1 MLALSDAGLAYLAI
15 GASRIPRSRRR
26 KWLADRARQFELGES
41 ARPPRAF
48 GSSIVRTRRAHRTAS
63 PGARYTR
70 AWRRR
75 EKSGRI
81 LLRIEIDEA
90 ALAAMLVGHKLLD
103 PLLADDRRSLTTAT
117 ERALAALCEGEVSPH
132 DREIVDTLR
141 ARLCL
146 TAFQRTTDG
155 AARVSKPFARRT
167 RAKNTG

>member
-1 MLALSDAGLAYLAI
+1 MLGGRKGSAALSVED
-15 GASRIPRSRRR
+15 GAT
-26 KWLADRARQFELGES
+26 QVES
-41 ARPPRAF
+41 ARRP
-48 GSSIVRTRRAHRTAS
+48 S

-75 EKSGRI
+75 GKSGRI
-81 LLRIEIDEA
+81 LLRIETDEA

-103 PLLADDRRSLTTAT
+103 PLLADDRKSLTAAT
-117 ERALAALCEGEVSPH
+117 ERALAALCDGEVSPH

>member
-1 MLALSDAGLAYLAI
+1 MRRQTNKQCQVPRSSGVPLPVGD
-15 GASRIPRSRRR
+15 GASRIAP
-26 KWLADRARQFELGES
+26 A
-41 ARPPRAF
+41 
-48 GSSIVRTRRAHRTAS
+48 RRAEPSSAS

-75 EKSGRI
+75 GKSGRI

-103 PLLADDRRSLTTAT
+103 PLLADDRKSLTAAT
-117 ERALAALCEGEVSPH
+117 ERALAALCDGEVSPH
-132 DREIVDTLR
+132 DRGIVDTLR

-155 AARVSKPFARRT
+155 AAWVSKPFARRT

>member
-1 MLALSDAGLAYLAI
+1 VSSAAARQRLHRQLAAAGIPRRGRHGEPCETERMINASGRKGSAALSVED
-15 GASRIPRSRRR
+15 GAT
-26 KWLADRARQFELGES
+26 QVES
-41 ARPPRAF
+41 AR
-48 GSSIVRTRRAHRTAS
+48 RTGPS

-75 EKSGRI
+75 GKSGHI

-103 PLLADDRRSLTTAT
+103 PLLADDRKSLTAAT
-117 ERALAALCEGEVSPH
+117 ERALAALCEVSPH

-146 TAFQRTTDG
+146 TAFQRTTGG
-155 AARVSKPFARRT
+155 AARASKPFARRT